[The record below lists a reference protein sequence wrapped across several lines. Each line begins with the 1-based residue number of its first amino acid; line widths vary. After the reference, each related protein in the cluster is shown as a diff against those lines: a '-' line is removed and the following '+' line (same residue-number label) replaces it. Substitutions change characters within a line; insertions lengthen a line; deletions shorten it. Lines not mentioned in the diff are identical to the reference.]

1 MNKSFLKGLGILA
14 TAVVAGGVCVVG
26 YKINEH
32 RQYEQRVAYAETAVV
47 SEKNKLATIETKIA
61 DLYTDKKQHVFVK
74 NKVTTNE
81 VTKIQTDLEA
91 IRVTAEDFDIK
102 DKALP
107 PEIQELAE
115 KKEGLTKELTLV
127 SDKVRM
133 QGRVNKLFT
142 KEVKD
147 WQKVDDTL
155 AVQENVEEK
164 TIKEIKERVSSF
176 KEDAWRKVID
186 EYVKSADEQ
195 VKTATALQKKFDELL
210 KEGAVVTYEDYMG
223 VLADIEKIRNEKL
236 KEKFMKLADQVSMVV
251 GLVQESTESIEE
263 PEVTE
268 SSEEVIEE
276 TVESE
281 SYEEPIYEEPVYEQQ
296 WQPAPPV
303 TNGGVDTNI
312 GGSSTGSDSAGTII
326 EDNSAETNDTVP
338 PVDSNNSAGQT
349 PEVTPEPEAGEQ
361 ASVE

>member
-14 TAVVAGGVCVVG
+14 TAVVAGSICVIG
-26 YKINEH
+26 YKINDH

-61 DLYTDKKQHVFVK
+61 DLYTDKKKPDFVK
-74 NKVTTNE
+74 NNVTTNE
-81 VTKIQTDLEA
+81 ITKIQTDLES

-115 KKEGLTKELTLV
+115 KKEVLAKELTLV

-147 WQKVDDTL
+147 WQKFDDTL
-155 AVQENVEEK
+155 AVQENVEKK
-164 TIKEIKERVSSF
+164 TLKEIKERVSSF
-176 KEDAWRKVID
+176 KEDAWRKIID
-186 EYVKSADEQ
+186 QYVKSADEQ
-195 VKTATALQKKFDELL
+195 VTAAIALQKKFDELL
-210 KEGAVVTYEDYMG
+210 KEGAVVTYEDYMA

-236 KEKFMKLADQVSMVV
+236 REKFMKLADQVSMVV

-276 TVESE
+276 TIESE
-281 SYEEPIYEEPVYEQQ
+281 NYEEPVYEEPVYEQP

-303 TNGGVDTNI
+303 TNGG
-312 GGSSTGSDSAGTII
+312 GSTGENSDGNVT
-326 EDNSAETNDTVP
+326 P
-338 PVDSNNSAGQT
+338 T
-349 PEVTPEPEAGEQ
+349 PENPEEPITSEESTNPEGTETPEEPTTDSPETITE
-361 ASVE
+361 